1 MQETIFKLHL
11 KKWKEALAILDTNTS
26 NLHADELEAIGA
38 LKNLWRTVSFG
49 SSCTQRVERMVKV
62 LSDADKLH
70 GNNRDI
76 IQASKDFRGVA
87 KEMYTTDAETLEQFR
102 NALQQTMGGPRRT
115 TQRPIRQ
122 PQQAYQQPRQQ
133 PQQRPQQPL
142 RRQPQQR
149 PASEHRYSR
158 KPSSSAEMMRQARRE
173 ERIRKFKD
181 ALRQRLPTVAVG
193 IGMVALIV
201 FGCFAL
207 FRAYSKASPTD
218 WETLFSGNWH
228 GELHGN
234 PATLIVDSVM
244 GDSVEGRL
252 LVKEKTLQ
260 KHAVAGHVEQA
271 REGQYLYL
279 TEVDN
284 RQRKDA
290 TSEDRSSASNSSES
304 KSSEGKSSAD
314 AFPDSLIPR
323 YRLFVSNKSHR
334 LAGLRL
340 QGTTT
345 AALDLRKEG
354 SDTLPGPRHHAS
366 LTADGPT
373 QYIVDPLVKD
383 SISCIRVQRD
393 SKRQNAWKPSA
404 NGKSIYLSRGELLDS
419 VPQAAD
425 ENSLVFVSQGK
436 YYRIQRS
443 NLLLSQTNRPSTMR
457 ELTLREQ
464 QRHSALTTFFASVGP
479 CWMII
484 GLLAVSF
491 LICITAMRLDVTA
504 VRRAG
509 LIVVPL
515 CLLAVAIIEI
525 YWYNLMG
532 AQAFWWID
540 YDHYGFFGTLLR
552 VIPFLIVV
560 AVQLLSI
567 RLYELLLSDDFDDN
581 LITIKPAVIGIVVSF
596 AAIIVYALLM
606 EFVFHWTG
614 DTAEQVGLVLFLLI
628 ILIGIVI
635 TFRRNIQRLGWGKGL
650 LISCFVLVYAVSCI
664 IAVVALIIVIVR
676 IILIIL
682 AALFILGAL
691 AGAGGAGS
699 GRIYRDS
706 SGHLYRR
713 I

>member
-11 KKWKEALAILDTNTS
+11 KKWTESLAILDANTS

-38 LKNLWRTVSFG
+38 LKNIWRTVSFG
-49 SSCTQRVERMVKV
+49 PSCTQRVERMVKV

-102 NALQQTMGGPRRT
+102 NAMQQIMGGPRRT
-115 TQRPIRQ
+115 TQRSVRQ
-122 PQQAYQQPRQQ
+122 PQQSRPQPQQFQPQSQQRQSPRQQ
-133 PQQRPQQPL
+133 PL
-142 RRQPQQR
+142 HR
-149 PASEHRYSR
+149 PAPEHLYNR
-158 KPSSSAEMMRQARRE
+158 KPTSSAEVIRRAQRE
-173 ERIRKFKD
+173 ERIRKFKT
-181 ALRQRLPTVAVG
+181 ACRQGLPTIAVG
-193 IGMVALIV
+193 IGMIALIV
-201 FGCFAL
+201 FGCFTL
-207 FRAYSKASPTD
+207 FRTYSKVNPVD
-218 WETLFSGNWH
+218 WETLFCGNWH

-260 KHAVAGHVEQA
+260 KHTVAGHVEPA

-279 TEVDN
+279 TE
-284 RQRKDA
+284 
-290 TSEDRSSASNSSES
+290 TSNQKHDGAPPGNVSS
-304 KSSEGKSSAD
+304 
-314 AFPDSLIPR
+314 DSLVTH
-323 YRLFVSNKSHR
+323 YRLFLSNKSHR

-340 QGTTT
+340 QGATT

-383 SISCIRVQRD
+383 SILCIRVQRD
-393 SKRQNAWKPSA
+393 SKQQNAWKPSS

-419 VPQAAD
+419 VPQVLD
-425 ENSLVFVSQGK
+425 KKELVFVSQGK

-443 NLLLSQTNRPSTMR
+443 NLVLSQTNQPSTIHR
-457 ELTLREQ
+457 LSLQEK

-491 LICITAMRLDVTA
+491 LICITGLRFSVTA
-504 VRRAG
+504 VRKAG

-525 YWYNLMG
+525 YWYHLMG
-532 AQAFWWID
+532 TQAFWWID
-540 YDHYGFFGTLLR
+540 YDRYGFFGTLLR
-552 VIPFLIVV
+552 AIPFLIVV

-567 RLYELLLSDDFDDN
+567 RLYELLLSDDFNDK
-581 LITIKPAVIGIVVSF
+581 LITIKPAVIGIIVSF
-596 AAIIVYALLM
+596 ASIIVYTLLM

-635 TFRRNIQRLGWGKGL
+635 TFRRNIQHLGWGKGS

-664 IAVVALIIVIVR
+664 IAVVAFIIVIIR

-691 AGAGGAGS
+691 AGAGGAGA

>member
-149 PASEHRYSR
+149 PASEPRYSR
-158 KPSSSAEMMRQARRE
+158 KPSSSAEIMRQARRE
-173 ERIRKFKD
+173 ERIRRLKD
-181 ALRQRLPTVAVG
+181 ALRQHLPTVAVS
-193 IGMVALIV
+193 IGLVALIV

-207 FRAYSKASPTD
+207 FRAYSTVSPAD

-279 TEVDN
+279 AEVD
-284 RQRKDA
+284 QQQYDKA
-290 TSEDRSSASNSSES
+290 SSVGNSSEGA
-304 KSSEGKSSAD
+304 SS
-314 AFPDSLIPR
+314 DSLITR

-340 QGTTT
+340 QGATT

-366 LTADGPT
+366 ITADGPT
-373 QYIVDPLVKD
+373 QYIVNPLVKD
-383 SISCIRVQRD
+383 SIRCIRVQRD
-393 SKRQNAWKPSA
+393 PKQQNAWKPSA
-404 NGKSIYLSRGELLDS
+404 DGKSIYLLRGELLDS
-419 VPQAAD
+419 VPQVAD
-425 ENSLVFVSQGK
+425 GNRLVFVSQGK

-443 NLLLSQTNRPSTMR
+443 NLLWSQTNRPDTTR

-464 QRHSALTTFFASVGP
+464 QRHSALTAFFASVGP

-525 YWYNLMG
+525 YWYHLMG
-532 AQAFWWID
+532 TQAFWWID
-540 YDHYGFFGTLLR
+540 YDRYGFFGTLLR

-567 RLYELLLSDDFDDN
+567 RWYELLLSDDFDDK

-606 EFVFHWTG
+606 QFVFHWTG
-614 DTAEQVGLVLFLLI
+614 DTAEQVGFVLFLLI

-635 TFRRNIQRLGWGKGL
+635 TFRRNIQRLGWGKGS